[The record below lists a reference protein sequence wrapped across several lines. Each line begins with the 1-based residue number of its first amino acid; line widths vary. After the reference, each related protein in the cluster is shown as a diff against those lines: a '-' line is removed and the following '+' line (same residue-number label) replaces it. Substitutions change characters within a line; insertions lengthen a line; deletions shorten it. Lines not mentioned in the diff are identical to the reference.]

1 MQIFKKS
8 RQIVM
13 SYVVITLGL
22 MLYTFGWSAFM
33 LPMKIV
39 GGGVSGMSA
48 ILYYAVGIHVPIGV
62 LNFIFNA
69 ILVAIG
75 FKMLGSKFGAN
86 TIYGI
91 IMSSLCFI
99 LWQQVLQVDTWFDVE
114 HFGVFMCAVLGGV
127 CCGAG
132 IGLSFIMGGNSGG
145 TDIIALIVCKYHN
158 ISPGRVIMLIDVVI
172 IGCSFF
178 VSHKLDNVICG
189 YVVMVVMTYVL
200 DMVLDGN
207 KQSYQVMVFS
217 SKNDEIGDAVTKEV
231 GRGALGELT
240 HLGSLLRQVVE
251 RCGQVFLD
259 LLEDLGLG
267 GALELERHRG
277 GGLEFDGHAT
287 ELGQQVEVVETADE
301 ISDTAVDRSV
311 GAGVGAVLDAG
322 DHGVCRV
329 DSGVHVVP
337 PGTCVDGIGVDGA
350 AYRRELGVVVVPHTV
365 GVVGTDGVLVG
376 TVVEQA
382 VACLGAVVVAEVRI
396 QADDELVKTFGG
408 GEVVGAAHGGM
419 LLLEEILAA
428 GDRDDHGSCQQ
439 TGKDIFVH
447 FHIPNTLSG

>member
-62 LNFIFNA
+62 LNFFFNA

-231 GRGALGELT
+231 GRGATL
-240 HLGSLLRQVVE
+240 
-251 RCGQVFLD
+251 
-259 LLEDLGLG
+259 
-267 GALELERHRG
+267 
-277 GGLEFDGHAT
+277 
-287 ELGQQVEVVETADE
+287 
-301 ISDTAVDRSV
+301 
-311 GAGVGAVLDAG
+311 LDAEG
-322 DHGVCRV
+322 CYTKNSQKVLLMMVHRTDKPHVMQIIHRIDENAFVSVSKAEGV
-329 DSGVHVVP
+329 
-337 PGTCVDGIGVDGA
+337 
-350 AYRRELGVVVVPHTV
+350 Y
-365 GVVGTDGVLVG
+365 
-376 TVVEQA
+376 
-382 VACLGAVVVAEVRI
+382 
-396 QADDELVKTFGG
+396 
-408 GEVVGAAHGGM
+408 
-419 LLLEEILAA
+419 
-428 GDRDDHGSCQQ
+428 
-439 TGKDIFVH
+439 GKNFEK
-447 FHIPNTLSG
+447 LKL

>member
-99 LWQQVLQVDTWFDVE
+99 LWQQVLRVDTWFDVE

-217 SKNDEIGDAVTKEV
+217 SKNDEIGETVTKEV
-231 GRGALGELT
+231 GRGATL
-240 HLGSLLRQVVE
+240 
-251 RCGQVFLD
+251 
-259 LLEDLGLG
+259 
-267 GALELERHRG
+267 
-277 GGLEFDGHAT
+277 
-287 ELGQQVEVVETADE
+287 
-301 ISDTAVDRSV
+301 
-311 GAGVGAVLDAG
+311 LDAEG
-322 DHGVCRV
+322 CYTKNNQKVLLMMVHRTDKPHVMQIIHRIDENAFVSVSKAEGV
-329 DSGVHVVP
+329 
-337 PGTCVDGIGVDGA
+337 
-350 AYRRELGVVVVPHTV
+350 Y
-365 GVVGTDGVLVG
+365 
-376 TVVEQA
+376 
-382 VACLGAVVVAEVRI
+382 
-396 QADDELVKTFGG
+396 
-408 GEVVGAAHGGM
+408 
-419 LLLEEILAA
+419 
-428 GDRDDHGSCQQ
+428 
-439 TGKDIFVH
+439 GKNFEK
-447 FHIPNTLSG
+447 LKL